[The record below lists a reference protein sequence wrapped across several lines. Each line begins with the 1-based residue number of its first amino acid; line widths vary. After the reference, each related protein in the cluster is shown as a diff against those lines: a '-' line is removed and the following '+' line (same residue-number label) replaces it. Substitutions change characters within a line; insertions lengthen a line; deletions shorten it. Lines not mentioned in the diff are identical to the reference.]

1 MLGLS
6 CGARQPP
13 ASFLHVGARS
23 PSRDQTQAPAL
34 GAWSQPLDHQEVPG
48 LTGGCEWAPHVL
60 RLLSWLH
67 QEQACEE
74 SQRKK
79 ETESLLWPVM
89 PPRHTGGS
97 CHCSCAL
104 SSEARRWSSPH
115 SKGEGYTRARWPGAR
130 GTGRRFRRLP
140 TPGGADGKGPACQCR
155 RIRDGASIPVQEGTL
170 EEGMATHSSVPAWRI
185 PGQRSPVVY
194 IPWGPKESDR
204 TEVT

>member
-6 CGARQPP
+6 CGARQLP

-23 PSRDQTQAPAL
+23 PSRDQAQ
-34 GAWSQPLDHQEVPG
+34 GRGSQPLDRQGVPS

-67 QEQACEE
+67 QEQAWEAG
-74 SQRKK
+74 QRKK
-79 ETESLLWPVM
+79 ETASLLWPVT
-89 PPRHTGGS
+89 PPRHAVVS
-97 CHCSCAL
+97 CLCSYAL

-115 SKGEGYTRARWPGAR
+115 SKGEAYPRARRPGAR

-155 RIRDGASIPVQEGTL
+155 RIRDGASIPAQEGTL
-170 EEGMATHSSVPAWRI
+170 EEGMATHSSIPAWRI